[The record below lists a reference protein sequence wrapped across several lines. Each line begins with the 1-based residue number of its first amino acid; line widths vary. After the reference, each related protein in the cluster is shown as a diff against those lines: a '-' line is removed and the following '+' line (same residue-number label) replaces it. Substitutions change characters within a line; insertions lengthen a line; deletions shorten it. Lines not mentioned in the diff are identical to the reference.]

1 MRYLIILAIALSI
14 ACASGE
20 VKLFQTPEDQFE
32 YAKKLYAEKKYEKAA
47 EAFQTVI
54 FRFHGTSLA
63 DSVAFYIG
71 QCYYSAE
78 DYILAVAEFKRLLQN
93 YPNSPLADEA
103 HYFVAKSYFNDTPDN
118 VGLEQDGISD
128 AISTIENFFED
139 FPNSPFRQNARD
151 LLDSCYARLAQ
162 KNYRNG
168 EVYFK
173 IGDLRAARIYLEEV
187 VTDYT
192 QAEWVGKALFRLA
205 EIDYKEKQYTESE
218 AKLNNFLKAFP
229 NHEWAEKA
237 QKKLQDVEKKLQE
250 QEVQENERAEE

>member
-1 MRYLIILAIALSI
+1 MRYLLILVIALSL

-20 VKLFQTPEDQFE
+20 VKLFQTAEDQFE
-32 YAKKLYAEKKYEKAA
+32 YAKKLYTEEKYNKAA

-63 DSVAFYIG
+63 DSVTFYVG
-71 QCYYSAE
+71 QCYYNVE

-103 HYFVAKSYFNDTPDN
+103 HYFVAKCYFNDTPND
-118 VGLEQDGISD
+118 VGLEQDGVKD
-128 AISTIENFFED
+128 AITTIDNFFED
-139 FPNSPFRQNARD
+139 FPTSPFRQNARD
-151 LLDSCYARLAQ
+151 LLDSCYSRLA
-162 KNYRNG
+162 KKAYKNG
-168 EVYFK
+168 EVYYK
-173 IGDLRAARIYLEEV
+173 IGDYRAAKIYLEEV

-192 QAEWVGKALFRLA
+192 QPEWVGKALFRLA
-205 EIDYKEKQYTESE
+205 EIDYKQKEYSESK

-229 NHEWAEKA
+229 QHEWAEKA
-237 QKKLQDVEKKLQE
+237 NKKLNDVEKKLQE